1 MDADEQESESV
12 EGTGEGA
19 QWTVFF
25 GAGVAAMR
33 AELYEP
39 QQRRA
44 CRIQPHTHITW
55 SRQYPS
61 TIIESIYYQINIQ

>member
-44 CRIQPHTHITW
+44 CRIQPHTHHVVAPISPQLLLNRYT
-55 SRQYPS
+55 
-61 TIIESIYYQINIQ
+61 INIQ